1 MIASLQASS
10 KRTNNQCMQPF
21 NKVLKTTE
29 KKKNLLT
36 YQGLLD
42 LMTTKKFDYNELLKI
57 NAKLEQE
64 PQTLFHLFKL
74 ADHMT
79 TE

>member
-29 KKKNLLT
+29 KKKLIDLLGT
-36 YQGLLD
+36 Y
-42 LMTTKKFDYNELLKI
+42 
-57 NAKLEQE
+57 
-64 PQTLFHLFKL
+64 
-74 ADHMT
+74 
-79 TE
+79 

>member
-29 KKKNLLT
+29 KKKKLIDLLGT
-36 YQGLLD
+36 SWLNDY
-42 LMTTKKFDYNELLKI
+42 KKIWL
-57 NAKLEQE
+57 
-64 PQTLFHLFKL
+64 
-74 ADHMT
+74 
-79 TE
+79 